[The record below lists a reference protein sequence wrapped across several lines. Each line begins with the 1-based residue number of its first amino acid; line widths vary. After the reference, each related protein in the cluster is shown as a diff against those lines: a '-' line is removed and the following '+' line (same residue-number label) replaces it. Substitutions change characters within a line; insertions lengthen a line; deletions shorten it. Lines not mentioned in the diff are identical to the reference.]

1 MDKKQLN
8 LHSGIIFLF
17 SIVIMLISVPTKKM
31 MCMDISLLLMLLGFL
46 LNIIENI
53 VNKEATSKA
62 PTVHYSDNPT
72 AFIYLI
78 VVKIICFI
86 FLTVVIIMLI
96 IKDNKS
102 AAVNSQVVNGKSVT
116 IEGSNQNVT
125 VSGDAESIVIKGD
138 NNTVSTKD

>member
-17 SIVIMLISVPTKKM
+17 SIVMMLISVSTRKKM
-31 MCMDISLLLMLLGFL
+31 FMDISLLLIPLAIL

-53 VNKEATSKA
+53 VNKKATSKA
-62 PTVHYSDNPT
+62 PTVYYSNNPET
-72 AFIYLI
+72 FIYLI

-86 FLTVVIIMLI
+86 FLTVLIISLI
-96 IKDNKS
+96 IKDNKL
-102 AAVNSQVVNGKSVT
+102 AAVNSQVLDGKIVT

>member
-1 MDKKQLN
+1 MKKKQLN
-8 LHSGIIFLF
+8 LHSGIFFLF
-17 SIVIMLISVPTKKM
+17 SIVMILIFVTNQNKM
-31 MCMDISLLLMLLGFL
+31 FMDIFILLMLLAFL

-62 PTVHYSDNPT
+62 PTVYYSDNPT

-78 VVKIICFI
+78 VAKIICFI
-86 FLTVVIIMLI
+86 FLAVSMIMLI
-96 IKDNKS
+96 IKDNKL
-102 AAVNSQVVNGKSVT
+102 AAVNSQVLDGKSVT